1 MKKMNKAF
9 TMIAVAALCIMC
21 AGTVQAQLF
30 PTVTLTPDPL
40 DCPDTRVGESSTTQ
54 TLTATRGPGT
64 LPVAIFSVRLGDS
77 VNFSVQNDLCSNTIL
92 SNDGDF
98 CTVDIVF
105 SPQARSH
112 YSTTFSLIS
121 ISSDIIDS
129 VLIEGSG
136 VEPVVTLSVTSIDFG
151 DQTVN
156 KSSSA
161 HQVTM
166 LNSGNEALTIAS
178 IEASAGFTVTDDCGD
193 TLAADATCTLNV
205 VFTPTAEQQYDGSV
219 TITDDASSSPQTISL
234 TGAGIAAGQP
244 DASLSKQLVEFGNQ
258 LVGTTSAAQS
268 VVLTSTGT
276 VNLAITSI
284 TASADFAVTHDC
296 VTPLAPD
303 ASCNLNITFIPPST
317 GNFTGTVLV
326 TDDASDSPQTINL
339 TGVGITVSGPQAS
352 FSTNLIDFGQVAIN
366 TSTTPQVL
374 TLTNTGDESLVI
386 SDIVLGGENPEHFSG
401 ADDCESDTIAPSRS
415 CSGAITFHPTQ
426 KGIFTATLNVYDNA
440 TGSPQV
446 VSLTGIGIHSSG
458 GCSLSSVNGVAADG
472 AAQFVMLA
480 IAAGAA
486 AAGRLLRRKK

>member
-9 TMIAVAALCIMC
+9 TMIAIAALCIMC
-21 AGTVQAQLF
+21 AGPAHAQLF
-30 PTVTLTPDPL
+30 PTVTITPDPL

-54 TLTATRGPGT
+54 TLTATRGAGSI
-64 LPVAIFSVRLGDS
+64 PVLIFSTKLGDS
-77 VNFSVQNDLCSNTIL
+77 ANFSIQNDLCSNTVL
-92 SNDGDF
+92 ENSGDS

-129 VLIEGSG
+129 VLIEGTG
-136 VEPVVTLSVTSIDFG
+136 VEPAVTLSVTSIDFG

-178 IEASAGFTVTDDCGD
+178 IEASDGFAVTDDCGE
-193 TLAADATCTLNV
+193 TLAEDASCNLSI
-205 VFTPTAEQQYDGSV
+205 VFSPTAEQQYDGSV
-219 TITDDASSSPQTISL
+219 TITDDASDSPQTISL
-234 TGAGIAAGQP
+234 TGTGIAAGQP
-244 DASLSKQLVEFGNQ
+244 DASLSKHLLEFGNQ
-258 LVGTTSAAQS
+258 LIGTTSTAQTI
-268 VVLTSTGT
+268 VLTSTGT
-276 VNLAITSI
+276 VDLAITSI

-303 ASCNLNITFIPPST
+303 AGCNLNITFTPPST

-366 TSTTPQVL
+366 TSTAPQVL
-374 TLTNTGDESLVI
+374 TLTNTGDENLVI
-386 SDIVLGGENPEHFSG
+386 SDIALGGENPEHFSG
-401 ADDCESDTIAPSRS
+401 TDDCESDTIAPSRS

-458 GCSLSSVNGVAADG
+458 GCDLISGAPRMAPMGVTALV
-472 AAQFVMLA
+472 F
-480 IAAGAA
+480 AA
-486 AAGRLLRRKK
+486 ALIRIARRRIG